1 MRFLVTCLLLALPI
15 AAQTP
20 DWKSATELPRVDVS
34 GMNAAQKQT
43 LLKLLRES
51 DCSCGC
57 GMKIAQCRVQD
68 PNCSYSRSLAAVA
81 VKGVRDG
88 KSPDEIRKALAAGTG
103 PRKILDDPVTLRTE
117 GSPTKGP
124 ANAKIILVE
133 FSDFQCP
140 YCSKAVTEIDA
151 VLKAFPNDVKLVY
164 KQFPLSEIHSR
175 AMLASQAALAANAQ
189 GKFWPMHDKMFA
201 NNQNLTRDN
210 MLKWAGDLG
219 LDMKRFI
226 ADMDSPETKK
236 QIARD
241 LADGEQAGVEGTPT
255 VFVNGKHYNGSLDPQ
270 TFGEVLKSELKH

>member
-1 MRFLVTCLLLALPI
+1 MRLLLICLLLTLPV

-20 DWKSATELPRVDVS
+20 DWKSVTDLPRVDVS

-88 KSPDEIRKALAAGTG
+88 KSPDEIRKALAAGAG
-103 PRKILDDPVTLRTE
+103 PRKVLDDPITLRTL

-124 ANAKIILVE
+124 ENAKITLVE

-201 NNQNLTRDN
+201 NNQSLTREN

-219 LDMKRFI
+219 LDMKRFT
-226 ADMDSPETKK
+226 ADMDAPETKK

-270 TFGEVLKSELKH
+270 SFGEVLKSELKH